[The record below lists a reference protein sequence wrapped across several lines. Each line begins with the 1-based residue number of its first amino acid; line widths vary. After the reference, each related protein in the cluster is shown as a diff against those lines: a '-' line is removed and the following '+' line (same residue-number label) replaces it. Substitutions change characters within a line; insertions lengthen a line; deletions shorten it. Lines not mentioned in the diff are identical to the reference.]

1 MIPDTTTPTLTTLW
15 TSPVLIGTPET
26 LAALAGQLAVTNQLP
41 AHVGCVLAESNYHDA
56 DLAGLPVL
64 GSLDSLNELHAHRP
78 FSVAIVSLPSSQR
91 ALIQRVRESLRSL
104 GIPERFVPTLADTL
118 RRPAPAN
125 NPNSF
130 AVAPNSGASQLN
142 MGELIGRTPYGI
154 DRKLVRSAIEAKRI
168 LITGAGGSI
177 GSEICRIVATFRPSL
192 LVMMERSE
200 NALFEIDRQIARRF
214 PEIPR
219 RALLNDV
226 ADVEQTKHHV
236 SQIRPHAVFHAA
248 AHKHVPLME
257 DHPSLAIT
265 NNLLGT
271 KSIAD
276 ASVASGAERFVM
288 ISTDKAVN
296 PSSTMGATKRLAE
309 MYVQWLGTQRGASP
323 QAAGEQ
329 AKSSWLS
336 SITNPTSAATNHH
349 RHNTQCSI
357 VRFGNVLGSACSVL
371 PIWSQQLTEGGPLTV
386 TDPRMTRYF
395 MTIPEAAS
403 LVIQSGSINTPANS
417 TPTVYVLDMGDP
429 IRILELAQRFAT
441 LHGYQPHIKTMA
453 NTQTLAQ
460 AWQDLAQSPED
471 SDLPTID
478 IALTGARP
486 GEKLHEELAYAAE
499 DLSQTPYPGVLALKS
514 DKSPQVSVE
523 AMIADLT
530 SVAKTC
536 GTTQDAGIARAAI
549 RRYLPGFA
557 EGSSQPV
564 RDQTT
569 KSVA

>member
-1 MIPDTTTPTLTTLW
+1 M
-15 TSPVLIGTPET
+15 LIGTPET

-41 AHVGCVLAESNYHDA
+41 AHVGCVLADSGYHDSE
-56 DLAGLPVL
+56 LAGLPVL
-64 GSLDSLNELHAHRP
+64 GSLESLNELHAHRP
-78 FSVAIVSLPSSQR
+78 FSVAVVSLPMSQK
-91 ALIQRVRESLRSL
+91 ALIQRVREALRSL
-104 GIPERFVPTLADTL
+104 GIPERFVPTLSDTL

-130 AVAPNSGASQLN
+130 AVAPNSGASQIN

-219 RALLNDV
+219 RALLNDI

-309 MYVQWLGTQRGASP
+309 MYVQWLGSQRGETS
-323 QAAGEQ
+323 QAGEQ
-329 AKSSWLS
+329 AKSGSWLS
-336 SITNPTSAATNHH
+336 SITNPAPKNHH

-403 LVIQSGSINTPANS
+403 LVIQAGSINTAPNS

-441 LHGYQPHIKTMA
+441 LHGYQPHVSSAA
-453 NTQTLAQ
+453 NSNTLAQ
-460 AWQDLAQSPED
+460 VWQELAQSPEE
-471 SDLPTID
+471 SDLPGID
-478 IALTGARP
+478 ITLTGARP

-499 DLSQTPYPGVLALKS
+499 DLSQTAYPGVLALKS
-514 DKSPQVSVE
+514 DKSPQVAVE
-523 AMIADLT
+523 AMIGDLT

-536 GTTQDAGIARAAI
+536 GTTHDAGIARAAI

-557 EGSSQPV
+557 EGASQPV
-564 RDQTT
+564 RDQTA